1 MDFLPTFVPSA
12 EVISRIFSNA
22 AAPAFLLFGIFS
34 LTSILS
40 VRLNTIMVLLRSL
53 GDNPKAGTANRQ
65 VDERARILK
74 RRCLLLA
81 SALRFACYASTSTVA
96 LITLMVASS
105 FFGMQHAFGAP
116 FLFSIATIFLL
127 VTIAK
132 FTREL
137 RLEAMEIGSYI
148 SGLSGDPQGLG

>member
-1 MDFLPTFVPSA
+1 MNFLPTFIPSA

-40 VRLNTIMVLLRSL
+40 VRLNTVMLLLRSL
-53 GDNPKAGTANRQ
+53 ADSVKADNADRHT
-65 VDERARILK
+65 VERFKVIK

-81 SALRFACYASTSTVA
+81 SALRFACYASISTLV

-105 FFGMQHAFGAP
+105 FLGMPHAFGAP
-116 FLFSIATIFLL
+116 FLFAIATIFLL
-127 VTIAK
+127 VTITK
-132 FTREL
+132 FVREL
-137 RLEAMEIGSYI
+137 RLEAQEISSY
-148 SGLSGDPQGLG
+148 SYE

>member
-40 VRLNTIMVLLRSL
+40 VRLNNVMVLLRSL
-53 GDNPKAGTANRQ
+53 SDTSKVGNGNIQ
-65 VDERARILK
+65 IVERIKTVK
-74 RRCLLLA
+74 RRCLLLV
-81 SALRFACYASTSTVA
+81 SALRFACYASTSTVV

-105 FFGMQHAFGAP
+105 FLGMQHAFGAP

-127 VTIAK
+127 VTITK

-137 RLEAMEIGSYI
+137 RLEAMEIGSYT
-148 SGLSGDPQGLG
+148 DE

>member
-1 MDFLPTFVPSA
+1 MAMNFLPTLVPSA
-12 EVISRIFSNA
+12 EVISHIFSNA

-40 VRLNTIMVLLRSL
+40 IRLNNVIVLLRSL
-53 GDNPKAGTANRQ
+53 SDNTKAGNPDART
-65 VDERARILK
+65 VERLKLVK
-74 RRCLLLA
+74 RRCLLLG

-96 LITLMVASS
+96 LITLMVVSS
-105 FFGMQHAFGAP
+105 FFGLAHAFGAP

-127 VTIAK
+127 VTIIK

-137 RLEAMEIGSYI
+137 GLEATEV
-148 SGLSGDPQGLG
+148 SGYLVE

>member
-1 MDFLPTFVPSA
+1 MNFLPTFVPSA

-40 VRLNTIMVLLRSL
+40 VRLNNVIVLFRSL
-53 GDNPKAGTANRQ
+53 SDNPKAGNADRLKL
-65 VDERARILK
+65 VK
-74 RRCLLLA
+74 RRCLMLG

-127 VTIAK
+127 VTITK

-137 RLEAMEIGSYI
+137 RLETLEIGTYT
-148 SGLSGDPQGLG
+148 DE

>member
-1 MDFLPTFVPSA
+1 MNFLPTFIPSA

-40 VRLNTIMVLLRSL
+40 VRLNNVMVLLRSL
-53 GDNPKAGTANRQ
+53 SDSAKAGNADMQ
-65 VDERARILK
+65 IVERFKVVK

-81 SALRFACYASTSTVA
+81 SALRFACYASISTLV

-105 FFGMQHAFGAP
+105 FLGMPHAFGAP
-116 FLFSIATIFLL
+116 FLFVIATIFLL

-132 FTREL
+132 FTKEL
-137 RLEAMEIGSYI
+137 GLEAMEISSYA
-148 SGLSGDPQGLG
+148 DE

>member
-1 MDFLPTFVPSA
+1 MNFLPTFIPSA

-40 VRLNTIMVLLRSL
+40 VRLNNVMVLLRSL
-53 GDNPKAGTANRQ
+53 SDNTKAGNADMQT
-65 VDERARILK
+65 VERFKVVK

-81 SALRFACYASTSTVA
+81 SALRFACYASISTLV

-105 FFGMQHAFGAP
+105 FLGMPHAFGAP
-116 FLFSIATIFLL
+116 FLFAIATIFLL
-127 VTIAK
+127 VTITK
-132 FTREL
+132 FTKEL
-137 RLEAMEIGSYI
+137 GLEAMEIGSYT
-148 SGLSGDPQGLG
+148 DE